1 MTTTSSAAGTT
12 SLFRHSPISLFAAGF
27 ISVLVFQMG
36 AWSILHAIGLMP
48 PAPFGYAATAPLQI
62 PQIWSFAFWGGIW
75 GLVYG
80 LVERYF
86 PEGPLYFVAAFLFGA
101 ILPVAVLWFV
111 VFPLKGRPIANDW
124 QLIPII
130 DQVIFHGC
138 FGLGI
143 GVLLKWR
150 A

>member
-36 AWSILHAIGLMP
+36 A
-48 PAPFGYAATAPLQI
+48 
-62 PQIWSFAFWGGIW
+62 WSFAFWGGIW

-124 QLIPII
+124 QLIP
-130 DQVIFHGC
+130 
-138 FGLGI
+138 
-143 GVLLKWR
+143 
-150 A
+150 